1 MGLRPRDVAT
11 TCARG
16 IMTAVRP
23 TAGPVTEPG
32 QTSSWSGDPE
42 RPVPRNDPDEVE
54 LATYMAEAGRI
65 LGASLDTSATLRQIA
80 ELIVPGIADWCA
92 IDLLESDGRLS
103 TLVIAHRDPARVA
116 LVEELRDRYP
126 PRTDAPVG
134 SYAVARTGQAM
145 IIEEIDDAMLAETI
159 TDQAHLDLIERL
171 GLRSWMCAPMTG
183 GGRVSGTIAFAAA
196 ESGRIFRT
204 RQLAFAVDLAARAG
218 AALEN
223 ARAFHVADRFR
234 RILDA
239 VAEAVFV
246 VEPATGTIM
255 EVNEGAIELL
265 DLAEDDVVGRRLWDL
280 LEATD
285 EHAIERLVA
294 PVRDGRVESRTAA
307 LRLRRTDDLAIPV
320 EILLQR
326 VDLPGEETT
335 LVAIARDIRERLE
348 SQGRLERLARAEH
361 ARAAELNAVIRAMGD
376 GVIVCGADGRILLAN
391 PSAREMFSGITINA
405 YAEVLAELRDP
416 EGIAP
421 PLGVHGGP
429 IVLRTRREPERWIE
443 VATYPVADRSTEGE
457 PRGETILVV
466 RDVTEQ
472 RQREAVRETFI
483 GILSHELRTPIT
495 TIFGGARILSRD
507 DNGLDE
513 ATKRE
518 IFEDVADEAER
529 LKRLVEDVVAMSRF
543 GESDADVG
551 REPVLLQRVAPA
563 VVASEEER
571 WPGVVFTTTI
581 QLGLP
586 TVMADPTYLEQI
598 VRNLLTNA
606 AKYGGAGA
614 RIALTVDLDESS
626 DEVAVWVIDNG
637 PGIEPTEAVQLF
649 ELFYRSPTTAGTTSG
664 AGIGLFVC
672 ARLVR
677 AMGGR
682 IWARPGP
689 SGGAEFG
696 FALRVMHED

>member
-1 MGLRPRDVAT
+1 MGPGPRDVAT
-11 TCARG
+11 TRARG
-16 IMTAVRP
+16 IMTTARP
-23 TAGPVTEPG
+23 TADPVTEPG
-32 QTSSWSGDPE
+32 QTSAPSLDPE
-42 RPVPRNDPDEVE
+42 RHVPTSAPDEVE
-54 LATYMAEAGRI
+54 LASYMAEAGRI
-65 LGASLDTSATLRQIA
+65 LGSSLDTSATLRQIA

-126 PRTDAPVG
+126 PRPDAPVG

-145 IIEEIDDAMLAETI
+145 IIEHIDDAMLAETI
-159 TDQAHLDLIERL
+159 TDQAHLDLIRRL

-239 VAEAVFV
+239 VAEAVFL
-246 VEPATGTIM
+246 VEPSTGEII
-255 EVNEGAIELL
+255 EVNEGGVELL
-265 DLAEDDVVGRRLWDL
+265 DLTKDDVVGRRLWEL

-294 PVRDGRVESRTAA
+294 PVRDGRVEARTAA
-307 LRLRRTDDLAIPV
+307 LRLRRNADVAVPV

-391 PSAREMFSGITINA
+391 PSAREMFSGTTINA

-416 EGIAP
+416 DGIAP

-443 VATYPVADRSTEGE
+443 VATYPVADRVSDGE

-495 TIFGGARILSRD
+495 TIFGGTRILSRD

-518 IFEDVADEAER
+518 IFGDVAEEAER

-571 WPGVVFTTTI
+571 WPGVIFATTI
-581 QLGLP
+581 QAGLP

-606 AKYGGAGA
+606 AKYGGPGA
-614 RIALTVDLDESS
+614 RIKVTVDLDESS
-626 DEVAVWVIDNG
+626 DEVVVRVIDDG
-637 PGIEPTEAVQLF
+637 PGIEPTEAEQLF
-649 ELFYRSPTTAGTTSG
+649 ELFYRSPRTASTTSG

>member
-1 MGLRPRDVAT
+1 MSVLPSSAE
-11 TCARG
+11 A
-16 IMTAVRP
+16 IS
-23 TAGPVTEPG
+23 EPG
-32 QTSSWSGDPE
+32 VT
-42 RPVPRNDPDEVE
+42 PRGRSDHGRRATIGADDEVE
-54 LATYMAEAGRI
+54 LASYMAEAGRI
-65 LGASLDTSATLRQIA
+65 LGASLDTAATLREVA
-80 ELIVPGIADWCA
+80 ELIVPGVADWCA
-92 IDLLESDGRLS
+92 IDLLEPDGRLS
-103 TLVIAHRDPARVA
+103 TLVIAHRDPDQIA
-116 LVEELRDRYP
+116 LVEELRDRFP
-126 PRTDAPVG
+126 PRPEAAVG

-145 IIEEIDDAMLAETI
+145 IIETIDDELIEETI
-159 TDQAHLDLIERL
+159 RDPEHKALVKRL
-171 GLRSWMCAPMTG
+171 GLRSWMCAPMMG

-196 ESGRIFRT
+196 ESGRNFST

-223 ARAFHVADRFR
+223 SRAFHVADRFR

-239 VAEAVFV
+239 VAEAVFI
-246 VEPATGTIM
+246 VEPTSGRIM

-265 DLAEDDVVGRRLWDL
+265 GMPREQLQGARLWELMDG
-280 LEATD
+280 AD
-285 EHAIERLVA
+285 DRAIERLVA
-294 PVRDGRVESRTAA
+294 PVRDGRVEARTAS
-307 LRLRRTDDLAIPV
+307 LRFSRAVEPAIPV

-326 VDLPGEETT
+326 VELAGEEPT
-335 LVAIARDIRERLE
+335 LVAIARDIRERIE

-376 GVIVCGADGRILLAN
+376 GVIVCGVDGRILLAN
-391 PSAREMFSGITINA
+391 PAAREMFAGSDIDS
-405 YAEVLAELRDP
+405 YAGVVAELRDP
-416 EGIAP
+416 DGDAP
-421 PLGVHGGP
+421 RLGTHGGP
-429 IVLRTRREPERWIE
+429 IVLRTVRDPERWIE
-443 VATYPVADRSTEGE
+443 VATYPVAERLTEGE
-457 PRGETILVV
+457 SRGETILVV

-495 TIFGGARILSRD
+495 TIFGGTRILSRE

-513 ATKRE
+513 ATRRE
-518 IFEDVADEAER
+518 IFDDVADEAER

-543 GESDADVG
+543 GESDAELG
-551 REPVLLQRVAPA
+551 REPVLLQRVVPS

-571 WPGVVFTTTI
+571 WPGITFSTRMA
-581 QLGLP
+581 LGLP

-606 AKYGGAGA
+606 AKYGGTGA
-614 RIALTVDLDESS
+614 RITVVVELLQES
-626 DEVAVWVIDNG
+626 DEVVVRVKDDG
-637 PGIEPTEAVQLF
+637 PGIDTEEAERLF
-649 ELFYRSPTTAGTTSG
+649 ELFYRSPTTANATSG

-682 IWARPGP
+682 IWARPLP
-689 SGGAEFG
+689 DGGAEFG

>member
-1 MGLRPRDVAT
+1 
-11 TCARG
+11 
-16 IMTAVRP
+16 MTAQSP
-23 TAGPVTEPG
+23 TARPIAGPTL
-32 QTSSWSGDPE
+32 SGE
-42 RPVPRNDPDEVE
+42 PDEVE
-54 LATYMAEAGRI
+54 LASYMAEAGRI
-65 LGASLDTSATLRQIA
+65 LGASLDTASTLRQVA

-92 IDLLESDGRLS
+92 IDLLEADGRLA
-103 TLVIAHRDPARVA
+103 TLVIAHRDPTKVA
-116 LVEELRDRYP
+116 LVQELGERYP
-126 PRTDAPVG
+126 PRPDARIG
-134 SYAVARTGQAM
+134 AYAVARTGQAM
-145 IIEEIDDAMLAETI
+145 IIETVDD
-159 TDQAHLDLIERL
+159 DLIEDTVTDEAHKDLIRRL
-171 GLRSWMCAPMTG
+171 GLRSWMCAPMIG

-196 ESGRIFRT
+196 ESGRRFT
-204 RQLAFAVDLAARAG
+204 GRQLAFAVDLAARAG

-223 ARAFHVADRFR
+223 SRAFHVADRFR

-246 VEPATGTIM
+246 VEPETGKIA
-255 EVNEGAIELL
+255 EVNDGAVELL
-265 DLAEDDVVGRRLWDL
+265 EISREDLVGRRLWDL
-280 LEATD
+280 LEGAD

-294 PVRDGRVESRTAA
+294 PVRSGHVESRTAS
-307 LRLRRTDDLAIPV
+307 LRFRREADPAIPV
-320 EILLQR
+320 EVLIQR
-326 VDLPGEETT
+326 AELPGEEPT

-376 GVIVCGADGRILLAN
+376 GVIVCGAEGRILLAN
-391 PSAREMFSGITINA
+391 PSARAMFAGSSINS
-405 YAEVLAELRDP
+405 YAEVLEELHDP
-416 EGIAP
+416 DGIAP

-429 IVLRTRREPERWIE
+429 IVLRTRRDPERWIE
-443 VATYPVADRSTEGE
+443 VATYPVADRSTQGE
-457 PRGETILVV
+457 PRDETILVI

-495 TIFGGARILSRD
+495 TIFGGARILSRED
-507 DNGLDE
+507 SGLDE
-513 ATKRE
+513 ATRRE
-518 IFEDVADEAER
+518 IFGDVADEAER
-529 LKRLVEDVVAMSRF
+529 LKRLVEDVVAMSKF

-551 REPVLLQRVAPA
+551 REPVLLQRVVPG

-571 WPGVVFTTTI
+571 WPGVDFTITMTS
-581 QLGLP
+581 GLP

-606 AKYGGAGA
+606 AKYGGTGA
-614 RIALTVDLDESS
+614 TIRITVELDEAS
-626 DEVAVWVIDNG
+626 DEVVVRVIDDG
-637 PGIEPTEAVQLF
+637 PGIEPTEAVRLF
-649 ELFYRSPTTAGTTSG
+649 DLFYRSPATASATSG

-682 IWARPGP
+682 IWANARP